1 MNNKKI
7 ALKSG
12 YYFMIFNENEVPF
25 FNELEITD
33 IMVSVDNIEYNL
45 YQAKTWDMAKQ
56 IDALMDSKN
65 IGVGYDID
73 EYRIKK
79 DIYLSKAFSLP

>member
-12 YYFMIFNENEVPF
+12 YYFMIFSENEVPF

-79 DIYLSKAFSLP
+79 DITV

>member
-56 IDALMDSKN
+56 IDSLMDSKN

-79 DIYLSKAFSLP
+79 DITV

>member
-45 YQAKTWDMAKQ
+45 YQAKTWDMAKR

-73 EYRIKK
+73 EYRLKK
-79 DIYLSKAFSLP
+79 DITV

>member
-1 MNNKKI
+1 
-7 ALKSG
+7 
-12 YYFMIFNENEVPF
+12 
-25 FNELEITD
+25 
-33 IMVSVDNIEYNL
+33 MVSVDNIEYNL
-45 YQAKTWDMAKQ
+45 YRAKTWDMAKQ

-79 DIYLSKAFSLP
+79 DIAV

>member
-79 DIYLSKAFSLP
+79 DITV

>member
-33 IMVSVDNIEYNL
+33 IMVSIDNIEYNL
-45 YQAKTWDMAKQ
+45 YRAKTWDIAKQ

-79 DIYLSKAFSLP
+79 DITV